1 MSEKKIGFSIEI
13 DETDLNEIED
23 VYNSNIE
30 VLVTLQNECTL
41 TIAVGTPKNL

>member
-23 VYNSNIE
+23 VCNLNIK
-30 VLVTLQNECTL
+30 VLVTFKMNVL
-41 TIAVGTPKNL
+41 